1 MIAQAFQFTPAQR
14 AVPMVAAL
22 VVMAFT
28 LELIRRRK
36 LREEYALLWVAGSVV
51 FLVFA
56 AWPKLLFRI
65 RDWLGVYYLTAVF
78 ILGFTFLCL
87 VVIGLSAALSSRAD
101 EACRLAQ
108 RLALLEKRLE
118 DLGAKTAPPAAPPDA
133 TSASPDEPPAADRPS
148 STGPTDRDA

>member
-1 MIAQAFQFTPAQR
+1 MIAEALEFTRSQR
-14 AVPMVAAL
+14 AVPVVAAV

-36 LREEYALLWVAGSVV
+36 LREEYALLWIAGSVV

-78 ILGFTFLCL
+78 ILAFTFLCL
-87 VVIGLSAALSSRAD
+87 TIIGLSVALSRRAD
-101 EACRLAQ
+101 ETCRLAQ

-118 DLGAKTAPPAAPPDA
+118 ELDPAPTLSPGGSKPTSSPPAGPQAHDG
-133 TSASPDEPPAADRPS
+133 AA
-148 STGPTDRDA
+148 A